1 MIHIFSRTPPYY
13 KGGLEQFNYVM
24 CKAFKKHGINNN
36 GIKYTLDYFINTF
49 IYYTVLVINA
59 LKQKRNANVII
70 QYGSFYDII
79 AVSILSKIFRYV
91 VCIAHVG
98 PMWFHLKNKRLKAIS
113 IYILQNMCNRLY
125 IISKEQEVIFA
136 DVKHKKRINTIIDDT
151 FFLKQQII
159 NKKVDN
165 YFFYY
170 GRLSRDKGIENLIKG
185 FAEIYG
191 ETDKYLYLAGEFEKL
206 KYKSNIEKQIQKYN
220 ISHKIKFLGFIE
232 NKEHLIEL
240 IDNCIAVIYPSF
252 YDAFPLTVIEAMSRG
267 KICLCS
273 NISETKYFV
282 NDNRLLF
289 DPSNFI
295 EFKQKWSGLSRVK
308 ISKSKLKQE
317 AKIFHPS
324 LLIDVIKSDGFI

>member
-1 MIHIFSRTPPYY
+1 MIHIFSRTPPYF

-24 CKAFKKHGINNN
+24 CKAFTKYGIDNN

-49 IYYTVLVINA
+49 IYYTVLIINA

-79 AVSILSKIFRYV
+79 AISILSKIFRYV

-98 PMWFHLKNKRLKAIS
+98 PMWYHLKNNRLKSIS
-113 IYILQNMCNRLY
+113 IYILQNMCSKLY
-125 IISKEQEVIFA
+125 IISKEQEVIFS
-136 DVKHKKRINTIIDDT
+136 DVIHKKRINTIIDDT
-151 FFLKQQII
+151 FYKKQTIL
-159 NKKVDN
+159 NKKGDN
-165 YFFYY
+165 YYFYY
-170 GRLSRDKGIENLIKG
+170 GRLSRDKGIETLIKG

-191 ETDKYLYLAGEFEKL
+191 KTDNYLYLAGEFEKL
-206 KYKSNIEKQIQKYN
+206 KYKSDIEKQIQKYN
-220 ISHKIKFLGFIE
+220 IKDKIKFLGFIK
-232 NKEHLIEL
+232 NKNRLIEL
-240 IDNCIAVIYPSF
+240 IDNCIAVIYPSY

-267 KICLCS
+267 KLCLCS

-289 DPSNFI
+289 DPNNFN
-295 EFKQKWSGLSRVK
+295 EFKQKWSELNKVQ
-308 ISKSKLKQE
+308 ISKSKLMQK
-317 AKIFHPS
+317 AKNFHPS